1 MNGRLWAVV
10 TAIGAV
16 IIFLAA
22 GTNTGTAAQPDTT
35 SANAA
40 ISYVKA
46 HQNPDGGFPAF
57 GTDSAPGATLDAIFA
72 IVAANGDPASVKTGG
87 NSPIEYLE
95 TQASGVSGD
104 PGAVAKLTLGLA
116 VSGIDPAAFGGQNLF
131 NVMAS
136 SYNPT
141 TGAYGVDLFDEALY
155 TLALSAA
162 GQPVPN
168 GVLSHLKSVQLQN
181 GSWEFSAGFGGDT
194 NTTALVIQALVG
206 AGTPPSDSSVRD
218 GLAYLATAQNS
229 DGGFGFAPGSE
240 SDASSMA
247 FVMQALIAAGED
259 IDAGGP
265 WASKAVL
272 PLEALISHQNPAT
285 GAFQFGGE
293 DSIFSTYQAVP
304 GVMLAPF
311 PNLETMP
318 DGAQSPSPTATPA
331 ISPSPTPAATSPAP
345 SPLAAVAAPIQ
356 PAQLP
361 ASGGQVEQRHTGTT
375 FLYLAVAIEL
385 ATVGVAGLRLWRRR

>member
-1 MNGRLWAVV
+1 MKGRLSGVV

-16 IIFLAA
+16 IIVLAA
-22 GTNTGTAAQPDTT
+22 GANTGTAAQPDTT

-40 ISYVKA
+40 IAYTKA

-57 GTDSAPGATLDAIFA
+57 GTNSAPGATLDAIFA
-72 IVAANGDPASVKTGG
+72 IVAANGDPASITSGG
-87 NSPIEYLE
+87 NSPISYLE
-95 TQASGVSGD
+95 TQAAGVAGD
-104 PGAVAKLTLGLA
+104 PGAAAKLTLGLA

-131 NVMAS
+131 NVMAG
-136 SYNPT
+136 SYNAT
-141 TGAYGVDLFDEALY
+141 TGAYGVDLFDEALHI
-155 TLALSAA
+155 LALSAA

-194 NTTALVIQALVG
+194 NTTALVIQALIG
-206 AGTPPSDSSVRD
+206 AGTPPGDSSVRD

-240 SDASSMA
+240 SDASSMG
-247 FVMQALIAAGED
+247 FVIQALIAAGED

-265 WASKAVL
+265 WASKAAL
-272 PLEALISHQNPAT
+272 PLDALISQQNPAT

-311 PNLETMP
+311 PNLETMS
-318 DGAQSPSPTATPA
+318 DGAQLPSPTATPA
-331 ISPSPTPAATSPAP
+331 VSPSAAPAVTSPAP

-361 ASGGQVEQRHTGTT
+361 ASGGPVDHRDTGTI
-375 FLYLAVAIEL
+375 FLYLVVALEL
-385 ATVGVAGLRLWRRR
+385 AIVGVAGLRRWRRR